1 MRGCVCVC
9 CCELGDGGVREG
21 GERREGGGVWV
32 GVGGGGCWNNERNG
46 GVCFA
51 ELICLHVWW
60 GWERARVFEG

>member
-9 CCELGDGGVREG
+9 VC
-21 GERREGGGVWV
+21 VW
-32 GVGGGGCWNNERNG
+32 GGGGCWNNERNG